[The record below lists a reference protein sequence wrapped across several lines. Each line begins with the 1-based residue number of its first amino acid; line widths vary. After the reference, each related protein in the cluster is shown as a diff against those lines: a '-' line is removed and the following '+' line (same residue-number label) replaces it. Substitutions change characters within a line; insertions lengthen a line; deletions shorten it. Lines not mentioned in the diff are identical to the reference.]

1 MSSETLKQL
10 RFDAVLNPGETVGG
24 SYRVDRLIAE
34 GGMAAVWAGENLRT
48 GKRVALKVIRRSF
61 AVQSIASE
69 MFRRES
75 IAASRV
81 NHPNVVNVF
90 DVIDHAGMTLIVM
103 ELLEGETLAEY
114 LEQHKP
120 LSLSE
125 TVMLLLPAMRGVA
138 AAHAQ
143 GVIHRDL
150 KPGNIFLCRA
160 HDGSLITTKVVDFGI
175 SKFGSHAPNPE
186 SDQIDLARF
195 GTPAYMSPE
204 DIAGSALVDARTDVY
219 AFGVLFFEALTGR
232 VPFEGQPSLTL
243 MERILNDPAPKV
255 RSLRPELPAEMELII
270 DGALAKKP
278 EARFADVS
286 HMIQALEEQIL
297 PSLAVP
303 RSMMSMMDS
312 SLSFANSFSAAAAH
326 RPVAEDSAALEPT
339 PPAVGSRPSRAK
351 LSQAILSL
359 YSKQSLTWRV
369 GVAVA
374 AVLLVGTSLWALHA
388 PTPPSAI
395 VESPRVAESAPIAP
409 VVRPSAPTLVPA
421 PAAVTRSLPP
431 SGPPVPAPVAEAP
444 TLPVAH
450 GQAGDQGMSA
460 VSPFE
465 DTRTAKPARS
475 NRSRRASGS
484 SPRAGRLS
492 ASDF

>member
-1 MSSETLKQL
+1 
-10 RFDAVLNPGETVGG
+10 
-24 SYRVDRLIAE
+24 
-34 GGMAAVWAGENLRT
+34 MAAVWAGENLRT

-75 IAASRV
+75 IAASKV

-160 HDGSLITTKVVDFGI
+160 HDGSLVTTKVLDFGI
-175 SKFGSHAPNPE
+175 STYGSRPTNPE
-186 SDQIDLARF
+186 SDQIDLAHF

-204 DIAGSALVDARTDVY
+204 DIAGTSAVDARTDVY
-219 AFGVLFFEALTGR
+219 AFGVLLFEALTGR
-232 VPFEGQPSLTL
+232 VPFEGPPSSAL
-243 MERILNDPAPKV
+243 MERILNAPAPKV
-255 RSLRPELPAEMELII
+255 RSLRPELPAEIELIV
-270 DGALAKKP
+270 DSALAKKP
-278 EARFADVS
+278 EARFADLS
-286 HMIQALEEQIL
+286 HLIQAIEQQIL

-303 RSMMSMMDS
+303 RSMMSLMDS
-312 SLSFANSFSAAAAH
+312 SLSFATSFSAGAAN
-326 RPVAEDSAALEPT
+326 RPLAGSPDEPEPT
-339 PPAVGSRPSRAK
+339 PSGVVSSPSQPKLTSRA
-351 LSQAILSL
+351 ILRTSL
-359 YSKQSLTWRV
+359 RPILTWRV
-369 GVAVA
+369 GVAA
-374 AVLLVGTSLWALHA
+374 AVVLLVGISLWALNVPA
-388 PTPPSAI
+388 RRSA
-395 VESPRVAESAPIAP
+395 VAEAPRPAEAAA
-409 VVRPSAPTLVPA
+409 VAVRPSAPISVP
-421 PAAVTRSLPP
+421 S
-431 SGPPVPAPVAEAP
+431 PVAESPSLPSPTSAP
-444 TLPVAH
+444 VVGEPSVPTSH
-450 GQAGDQGMSA
+450 GQSSDDVSFA
-460 VSPFE
+460 SPFE
-465 DTRTAKPARS
+465 DTRIAKPVRS
-475 NRSRRASGS
+475 NRARRASGS
-484 SPRAGRLS
+484 APRAGRLS

>member
-1 MSSETLKQL
+1 MQPTSSETLKQL
-10 RFDAVLNPGETVGG
+10 RIDAVLSPGETVGG

-75 IAASRV
+75 IAASKV

-90 DVIDHAGMTLIVM
+90 DVIDHAGMTVIVM
-103 ELLEGETLAEY
+103 ELLQGETLAEY

-160 HDGSLITTKVVDFGI
+160 HDGSLVTTKVVDFGI
-175 SKFGSHAPNPE
+175 SKFGSHATNPE

-204 DIAGSALVDARTDVY
+204 DIAGSSLVDARTDVY
-219 AFGVLFFEALTGR
+219 AFGVLLFEALTGR
-232 VPFEGQPSLTL
+232 VPFEGPPSLTL

-255 RSLRPELPAEMELII
+255 RSLRPELPAEVELII

-286 HMIQALEEQIL
+286 HLIQSIEEQIL

-303 RSMMSMMDS
+303 RSMMLLMDS
-312 SLSFANSFSAAAAH
+312 SLSFATSFSAAAVP
-326 RPVAEDSAALEPT
+326 RPVAEDPAAFEVT
-339 PPAVGSRPSRAK
+339 PPAVVFSPSRAK
-351 LSQAILSL
+351 RALPAILRSIL
-359 YSKQSLTWRV
+359 GQSLAWRV
-369 GVAVA
+369 GIAVA
-374 AVLLVGTSLWALHA
+374 AALLVGTSLWALH
-388 PTPPSAI
+388 T
-395 VESPRVAESAPIAP
+395 
-409 VVRPSAPTLVPA
+409 
-421 PAAVTRSLPP
+421 
-431 SGPPVPAPVAEAP
+431 
-444 TLPVAH
+444 
-450 GQAGDQGMSA
+450 
-460 VSPFE
+460 
-465 DTRTAKPARS
+465 
-475 NRSRRASGS
+475 
-484 SPRAGRLS
+484 
-492 ASDF
+492 